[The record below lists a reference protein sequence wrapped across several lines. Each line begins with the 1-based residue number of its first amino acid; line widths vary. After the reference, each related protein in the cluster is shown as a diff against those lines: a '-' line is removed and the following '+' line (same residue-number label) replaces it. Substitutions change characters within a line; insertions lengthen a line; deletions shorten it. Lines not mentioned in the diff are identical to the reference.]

1 MKILFFTPKFF
12 AGGAEQVAFLLA
24 SALIKNEHEITIAT
38 PSAVGEFAEKFSEK
52 CRIVDFKTS
61 KPIKSIKNLARLA
74 QKMDSDAVICFGLST
89 GIAATLSKTFFRWK
103 SPIFIRNENNLHLDW
118 QQASPINRLIGPL
131 LSRWAARRS
140 HVIAV
145 SQSLAEAT
153 ASYLN
158 IDCSRVTTILN
169 PVIDDTAAPIDFG
182 SEKLHPW
189 LKIDSISTFVAM
201 GRLENQKGF
210 DILIDAFSKV
220 KNKSNARLVIFG
232 SGSLRDA
239 LQAKIN
245 ALNLTN
251 SIALAG
257 YTDSPMAQ
265 MRTACAFVLSSR
277 FEGFGLVLVEALW
290 AGTQVISTDCD
301 YGPTEVLENGRYGS
315 LVPVEDRDALANAML
330 NVLHQPRSIQRPP
343 DAWFEKFTA
352 TEAARQHVALI
363 ESLCRDRRHHARS
376 AD

>member
-1 MKILFFTPKFF
+1 MKIIFFTPKFF

-24 SALIKNEHEITIAT
+24 SALAKDEHEITIAT
-38 PSAVGEFAEKFSEK
+38 PAAVGEFAKKLIEK
-52 CRIVDFKTS
+52 CRVVDFKTG
-61 KPIKSIKNLARLA
+61 KPIKSTKNIARLVREI
-74 QKMDSDAVICFGLST
+74 DSDAVICFGIST

-103 SPIFIRNENNLHLDW
+103 SPIFIRIENNLHFDW
-118 QQASPINRLIGPL
+118 RQASPINRLIGPL

-145 SQSLAEAT
+145 SQTLAQAT
-153 ASYLN
+153 AHYLN
-158 IDCSRVTTILN
+158 IEFSRVTTILN
-169 PVIDDTAAPIDFG
+169 PVINDTAAAVNF
-182 SEKLHPW
+182 ELKKLHPW
-189 LKIDSISTFVAM
+189 LENDFIPTFVAM

-210 DILIDAFSKV
+210 DCLINAFFEV
-220 KNKSNARLVIFG
+220 RNKSNARLVIFG
-232 SGSLRDA
+232 SGSLRGV

-245 ALNLTN
+245 ALNLEEF
-251 SIALAG
+251 IVLAG

-265 MRTACAFVLSSR
+265 MRKASAFVLSSR

-301 YGPTEVLENGRYGS
+301 YGPAEVLENGRYGT
-315 LVPVEDRDALANAML
+315 LVPVEDCDALANAML
-330 NVLHQPRSIQRPP
+330 NVLRQPRSIQRPP

-352 TEAARQHVALI
+352 TEAARQHATLI
-363 ESLCRDRRHHARS
+363 ESIGRGRHARS